1 MIYLLTSDVDMPN
14 TVPFRAAVE
23 ATGLVPDVDADAFKD
38 CGTQLNQWRIHTVP
52 CLAKI
57 HDGIAVDQISDL
69 AWLDGKKAATI
80 KGRFT
85 NAVNAYESARASV

>member
-52 CLAKI
+52 CLAKV
-57 HDGIAVDQISDL
+57 HDGVAVDQLADL
-69 AWLDGKKAATI
+69 AGLTAADI
-80 KGRFT
+80 EARFDA
-85 NAVNAYESARASV
+85 AVTAYEADRAGA